1 MMKKS
6 LSIVSTL
13 AVATVLMFSSAAF
26 AQGSGTTG
34 GTTGGDGGST
44 GTTSSTGTTTR
55 NDDQREDDGP
65 DLGWLGLLGLAG
77 LAGLLKKPERHVVH
91 QTDVPRTTPVAR

>member
-13 AVATVLMFSSAAF
+13 AVATVLTFSSAAF

-34 GTTGGDGGST
+34 GTTGGDGG
-44 GTTSSTGTTTR
+44 GTDTTTTR
-55 NDDQREDDGP
+55 NDDRREDNGTDM
-65 DLGWLGLLGLAG
+65 GWLGLLGLAG

-91 QTDVPRTTPVAR
+91 QTDVPRTNPTAR

>member
-13 AVATVLMFSSAAF
+13 AVATVLVCSSAAF
-26 AQGSGTTG
+26 AQGR
-34 GTTGGDGGST
+34 GTTGGDGG
-44 GTTSSTGTTTR
+44 GTDTTTR
-55 NDDQREDDGP
+55 NDDRRDDNGT
-65 DLGWLGLLGLAG
+65 DMGWLGLLGLAG

-91 QTDVPRTTPVAR
+91 QTDVPRTNPPAR